1 MSVVQSHHQVMAA
14 GTASGEVCPRFEPC
28 LRRCL
33 AEGGFAD
40 LARSGTAVAIGGSS
54 FSSEESSSEDNEAE
68 RDGGLDADGGGGGGA
83 VARVSR
89 FVNSVVPSC
98 F

>member
-1 MSVVQSHHQVMAA
+1 MSVVQSHRQVVAA

-40 LARSGTAVAIGGSS
+40 LARSEVDGEGGASA
-54 FSSEESSSEDNEAE
+54 SSEESSSEDNEAE
-68 RDGGLDADGGGGGGA
+68 RDGGLDADGGGGA

>member
-1 MSVVQSHHQVMAA
+1 MAA

-33 AEGGFAD
+33 AEGGFGD
-40 LARSGTAVAIGGSS
+40 LARSEDAGEGGAS

-89 FVNSVVPSC
+89 FVNSVAPSC